1 MMSRP
6 PGITPTAEQATGTR
20 DTTYALVSVL
30 YHALQGA
37 ETLERYLQDAE
48 AAGDQELVQFLREAQ
63 AWQRHLAAQA
73 QAVLQQRLHFG
84 EGRVWNP
91 EAKIWNLV
99 LMP

>member
-1 MMSRP
+1 MSSQAGTP
-6 PGITPTAEQATGTR
+6 PAAEQATGTR

-37 ETLERYLQDAE
+37 ETLGRYLQDAE
-48 AAGDQELVQFLREAQ
+48 AAGDQELVQFLRDAQ

-73 QAVLQQRLHFG
+73 QAVLHQRLHYG

-91 EAKIWNLV
+91 DAKIWNLV

>member
-1 MMSRP
+1 MSSQSGTP
-6 PGITPTAEQATGTR
+6 PTAEQATGTR

-37 ETLERYLQDAE
+37 ETLARYLQDAE
-48 AAGDQELVQFLREAQ
+48 AAGDQELVQFLRDAQ

-73 QAVLQQRLHFG
+73 QAVLHQRLHYG

-91 EAKIWNLV
+91 DAKIWNLV

>member
-1 MMSRP
+1 MTSQQ
-6 PGITPTAEQATGTR
+6 GTTSAAEQATGTK

-37 ETLERYLQDAE
+37 ETALQYLRDAE

-63 AWQRHLAAQA
+63 AWQQYLATQA
-73 QAVLQQRLHFG
+73 QAVLQQRLRQG

-91 EAKIWNLV
+91 EAKIWNLKI
-99 LMP
+99 MA

>member
-1 MMSRP
+1 MSTP
-6 PGITPTAEQATGTR
+6 PGTPSAAEQATGTR

-30 YHALQGA
+30 YHTLQGA
-37 ETLERYLQDAE
+37 ETLGPYLQDAA

-63 AWQRHLAAQA
+63 AWQRHLARQA
-73 QAVLQQRLHFG
+73 QAVLQQRLHYG

-91 EAKIWNLV
+91 DAKIWNLV

>member
-1 MMSRP
+1 MRSHPVRP
-6 PGITPTAEQATGTR
+6 ATAEQATGTK

-37 ETLERYLQDAE
+37 ETGVHYLQDAE

-63 AWQRHLAAQA
+63 AWQRYLATQA
-73 QAVLQQRLHFG
+73 QAVLQQRLRHG
-84 EGRVWNP
+84 DGRVWNP
-91 EAKIWNLV
+91 EAKIWNLT